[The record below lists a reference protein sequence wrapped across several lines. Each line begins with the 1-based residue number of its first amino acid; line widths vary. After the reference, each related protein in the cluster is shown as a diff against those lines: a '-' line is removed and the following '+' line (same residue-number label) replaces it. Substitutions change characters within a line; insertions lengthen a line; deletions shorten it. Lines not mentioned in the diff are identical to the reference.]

1 MLNPR
6 DFAQELKRHG
16 VEFFV
21 GVPDSLLGSFLNYIE
36 NNSDKGNFNVSANE
50 GSAVAYAAG
59 YQIATQKIPVVYL
72 QNSGIGNA
80 LNPLLSLADPMV
92 YSIPMLLLVGWRGEP
107 GTVDEPQHLKQ
118 GECTVDLFRSVN
130 IPFYILESESNFKKI
145 LDNAISDIKSRK
157 GPVALLVKAKS
168 FSKYEVIKNHSGFL
182 TRSSSINKIY
192 SMIKEKDQNSVIF
205 STTGKI
211 SREIY
216 KCAMRKF
223 GECNEFLNVGSMG
236 HVNQIA
242 LAFALKNKNK
252 NIYCFDGDGA
262 CLMHLGSLA
271 TIAEMKPKNFRHLI
285 FNNSAHDSVGG
296 QATCAPNIDFKKIS
310 SAIGYEFSDNIKFE
324 KDLDD
329 KINSFINS
337 KQLSLIEIIIAIEKN
352 EELPRPKKTPKEN
365 LEKFMKYISL

>member
-6 DFAQELKRHG
+6 DFAQELKKHDI
-16 VEFFV
+16 EFYT
-21 GVPDSLLGSFLNYIE
+21 GVPDSLLGNFLSYIE
-36 NNSDKGNFNVSANE
+36 TNSDNGNFNVSANE
-50 GSAVAYAAG
+50 GSAVAFAAG

-80 LNPLLSLADPMV
+80 LNPLLSLADPKV

-107 GTVDEPQHLKQ
+107 GTLDEPQHLKQ
-118 GECTVDLFRSVN
+118 GECTIDLFKSVD
-130 IPFYILESESNFKKI
+130 IPFYILDCDSNFKKI
-145 LDNAISDIKSRK
+145 LVNAIGNIKSRQ

-168 FSKYEVIKNHSGFL
+168 FSNQEIIRNHNGSL
-182 TRSSSINKIY
+182 TRSLSINKIY
-192 SMIKEKDQNSVIF
+192 SKIKEKDHNSVIF

-216 KCAMRKF
+216 KCAVNKF

-242 LAFALKNKNK
+242 LAFALKNRNK

-271 TIAEMKPKNFRHLI
+271 TIGEIKPRNFKHLI

-296 QATCAPNIDFKKIS
+296 QATCAPNIDFKKLS
-310 SAIGYEFSDNIKFE
+310 GAIGYEFFDKIKFE
-324 KDLDD
+324 KDLED
-329 KINSFINS
+329 KINAFINS
-337 KQLSLIEIIIAIEKN
+337 KKLSLIELIITSEGN
-352 EELPRPKKTPKEN
+352 EQLPRTKKTPKEN
-365 LEKFMKYISL
+365 LEIFKKYTSL